1 MDKALAERLR
11 VWAAQY
17 NTPAFIPDD
26 PVSFPHRFSDRL
38 DIEVSAFLTAWIAY
52 GRREHIL
59 AKAGLLHDWMGESPY
74 AFIMEADDEFAVL
87 RGEASEGRRDTFY
100 RFYTFADLRRLC
112 RRLREI
118 YRRYG
123 SLEAAF
129 ASIPAGECPTRRL
142 RRLFPDIVGIPS
154 VTSGCACKRLAMFLR
169 WMGRRDGIVDFGL
182 WHESLDP
189 DELLVPLDT
198 HVRQVALEL
207 GLTRRKETSWRAAA
221 EITDALREVFPGD
234 PCLGDFALFGYD
246 MDKTIRSALDLAK
259 KELRQI

>member
-1 MDKALAERLR
+1 MDKALAEQLR
-11 VWAAQY
+11 AWAARY

-38 DIEVSAFLTAWIAY
+38 DIEISAFLTAWIAY

-59 AKAGLLHDWMGESPY
+59 AKAGSLHDWMGKSPY
-74 AFIMEADDEFAVL
+74 AFIMEADDGFAVL
-87 RGEASEGRRDTFY
+87 RGEAGEGRRDTFY

-112 RRLREI
+112 LRLREI

-129 ASIPAGECPTRRL
+129 ASIPGGECPTRRL

-169 WMGRRDGIVDFGL
+169 WMGRWDGIVDFGL
-182 WHESLDP
+182 WRESLDP
-189 DELLVPLDT
+189 DELLIPLDT

-246 MDKTIRSALDLAK
+246 MDKTK
-259 KELRQI
+259 KQEKKR

>member
-26 PVSFPHRFSDRL
+26 PVSFPHRFNDRL

-74 AFIMEADDEFAVL
+74 AFIM
-87 RGEASEGRRDTFY
+87 
-100 RFYTFADLRRLC
+100 
-112 RRLREI
+112 
-118 YRRYG
+118 
-123 SLEAAF
+123 EAAF

-246 MDKTIRSALDLAK
+246 MDKTRK
-259 KELRQI
+259 QEKER

>member
-1 MDKALAERLR
+1 MDKAVAERLR

-26 PVSFPHRFSDRL
+26 PVSFPHRFNDRL

-87 RGEASEGRRDTFY
+87 RGEAGEGRRDTFY

-154 VTSGCACKRLAMFLR
+154 VTS
-169 WMGRRDGIVDFGL
+169 
-182 WHESLDP
+182 
-189 DELLVPLDT
+189 VP
-198 HVRQVALEL
+198 
-207 GLTRRKETSWRAAA
+207 
-221 EITDALREVFPGD
+221 
-234 PCLGDFALFGYD
+234 
-246 MDKTIRSALDLAK
+246 SAS
-259 KELRQI
+259 

>member
-59 AKAGLLHDWMGESPY
+59 AKG
-74 AFIMEADDEFAVL
+74 
-87 RGEASEGRRDTFY
+87 GEAGEGRRDTFY

-246 MDKTIRSALDLAK
+246 MDKTRK
-259 KELRQI
+259 QEKER